1 MSEIVGHVLSCDFSG
16 RTGTDDLMYRQRTW
30 PQAPLL
36 AATVQYRQYPA
47 AGPVSDIKGTDSL
60 WAIKFV
66 GGQGQQVDWRLA
78 EIERQ
83 LADRLRRIR
92 VKQDISRVA
101 KLADAP
107 YVLDHAGFIV
117 DVHD

>member
-16 RTGTDDLMYRQRTW
+16 RTGTDNLMYRQRTW
-30 PQAPLL
+30 SQTPLL
-36 AATVQYRQYPA
+36 AATVQNRQYLA
-47 AGPVSDIKGTDSL
+47 AGPVSDKKGTDSL

-66 GGQGQQVDWRLA
+66 GSQGQQVDWQFA

-83 LADRLRRIR
+83 LANRLRRVR
-92 VKQDISRVA
+92 VKQDISRVT
-101 KLADAP
+101 KLADAS